1 MAKINYF
8 ILLSL
13 LLVGCFSKQQDNQN
27 VFLYNESNGI
37 TSLDPAFARD
47 LEIMWATNQLFDGL
61 VELNDSMQI
70 VPLIAKAWQVSDDKK
85 TYTFTLRND
94 VYFHDSE
101 VFQNGKGRLLIAQ
114 DIAYSLNRLKDP
126 TTASPGKWILDKV
139 QSIEVSN
146 DSTIAF
152 VLSEKF
158 EPFLGLL
165 CTQYANVVPH
175 EAIEKYGS
183 EFRNHPVGT
192 GPFQFAFWY
201 ENIALVFHKNK
212 NYFQFDEHGNRL
224 PYLDAVKIDFAKDMS
239 AEYQGLIQGK
249 YDFMSGVHNAFK
261 DELLDPNGNLSSAYS
276 ASIYLQKTPFIKT
289 DYLGF
294 VVDPSLQAN
303 KALLDKRVRQALN
316 LAINKNEMVKH
327 LRNNTVIPGNNGFC
341 SPAVG
346 FEINEQ
352 VRYSYNLSKAKELLV
367 EAGYA
372 DGKGIPTIVVST
384 TSDYTDLIEYIQ
396 HAWQAIGVTCEV
408 QQLQGSAFRESAA
421 KCQLAVFR
429 KSWLADYTHP
439 ENFYSVF
446 STNYFTPN
454 GPNYTHFTSKMYDQ
468 QYNAI
473 GNTSNPD
480 SLLQL
485 ANQLETMLSDEMPV
499 IPLYYDQVMHFIRK
513 EISNFP
519 TNATN
524 MLDLRR
530 VKKS

>member
-8 ILLSL
+8 ILIY
-13 LLVGCFSKQQDNQN
+13 LVLVSCSSHTENNKN

-37 TSLDPAFARD
+37 SSLDPAFARD

-61 VELNDSMQI
+61 IELNDSMQI
-70 VPLIAKAWQVSDDKK
+70 TPLIAKSWEISDNKLS
-85 TYTFTLRND
+85 YTFHLRND
-94 VYFHDSE
+94 VFFHDSD
-101 VFQNGKGRLLIAQ
+101 VFPNGKGRKVTAH
-114 DIAYSLNRLKDP
+114 DVAFSLNRLINP
-126 TTASPGKWILDKV
+126 VTASPGKWILDDV
-139 QSIEVSN
+139 NRIQAQN
-146 DSTIAF
+146 DSTLTID
-152 VLSEKF
+152 LKTPF

-183 EFRNHPVGT
+183 DFRNHPVGS

-212 NYFQFDEHGNRL
+212 NYFQFDEQGNRL

-239 AEYQGLIQGK
+239 AEFQGLIQGK
-249 YDFMSGVHNAFK
+249 YDFMSGVHIAFK
-261 DELLDPNGNLSSAYS
+261 DELLDANGNLSSAYNS
-276 ASIYLQKTPFIKT
+276 LFYLQKTPFIKT

-294 VVDPSLQAN
+294 VVDPTLQSN

-316 LAINKNEMVKH
+316 FAINKNEMVKH

-346 FEINEQ
+346 YHINEHA
-352 VRYSYNLSKAKELLV
+352 RYSFQLAKAKDLMRA
-367 EAGYA
+367 AGYA
-372 DGKGIPTIVVST
+372 DGKGIPPIVVST

-396 HAWQAIGVTCEV
+396 HAWQELGVTCEV
-408 QQLQGSAFRESAA
+408 QQLQGAAFRENAA

-446 STNYFTPN
+446 STAYFTPN
-454 GPNYTHFTSKMYDQ
+454 GPNYTHFSSLAYDQ
-468 QYNAI
+468 LYHQI
-473 GNTSNPD
+473 GKTSNAD
-480 SLLQL
+480 SLLLLSNQMEQL
-485 ANQLETMLSDEMPV
+485 LAEDMPV

-530 VKKS
+530 VKKN